1 MLLRSITKHI
11 KEQNWLAV
19 ALDFVIVVIGVF
31 VGLQAVEWNE
41 KQKENEL
48 EVTYLERLKDEIQRS
63 LQHNE
68 GVTNRVIL
76 EGAEKVKLV
85 IRSLEKCELA
95 EEHKDLF
102 AQGLYTLGQFETAYV
117 DTNAIEEL
125 KSTGRWGVIDN
136 RAIQDSIEKISRQID
151 YQARVQPQ
159 FVMMI
164 GPPINYVRQHVRF
177 QIDGPDS
184 ATPDTV
190 TADRAIYDFEQ
201 LCQDQRFLAS
211 LSSIQATIYQIVE
224 WNQRISA
231 FMENSIKALE
241 AELSIKKKANS
252 ASEAYTF

>member
-41 KQKENEL
+41 NQKENEL

-102 AQGLYTLGQFETAYV
+102 
-117 DTNAIEEL
+117 AIEEL

-177 QIDGPDS
+177 QIDGPDN

-231 FMENSIKALE
+231 FMENSIEALE